1 MYHAKCFQKYSKD
14 LQQQQKSQ
22 LWGSN
27 LTYDKSADVQ
37 PAYYSA
43 TGGSSGGSAMIS
55 GDYFSVFAPCLYSA
69 S

>member
-27 LTYDKSADVQ
+27 LVYDKSADVQ

-43 TGGSSGGSAMIS
+43 TGGEGGRSAMIS
-55 GDYFSVFAPCLYSA
+55 GTI
-69 S
+69 